1 MIHLKGVIFV
11 GMFKVVLSWSN
22 EEGRTFI
29 IKGESS
35 FVDKVVDA
43 DYELYDDLEVSEESF
58 DSLVDAE
65 KYFDSL
71 KKDYPEADVTD
82 SY

>member
-1 MIHLKGVIFV
+1 M

-35 FVDKVVDA
+35 FVDEVVGK

-71 KKDYPEADVTD
+71 KKDYPEADVTE